1 MKMELIILTNQG
13 LENLAS
19 KEVQELIKKK
29 SKVYPS
35 LVYLEADEKESI
47 QLIHHLQSSRRILFS
62 LGSFT
67 DLNKLS
73 FKDTNW
79 KDLLFPN
86 ISLSIIVEGVKGQEN
101 RNKIIGQ
108 VAGQLLP
115 FLEKD
120 DNLVCLI
127 LHLNLFLKSIFQQY

>member
-1 MKMELIILTNQG
+1 MMSKSMELIILTNQG

-73 FKDTNW
+73 FKD
-79 KDLLFPN
+79 LLLYSCSF
-86 ISLSIIVEGVKGQEN
+86 
-101 RNKIIGQ
+101 RFRIG
-108 VAGQLLP
+108 
-115 FLEKD
+115 K
-120 DNLVCLI
+120 
-127 LHLNLFLKSIFQQY
+127 LHRRIQPAQTGPAQARRKFRR